1 MAKKM
6 SVAPLARMAAV
17 LTLICTLVAVLLSVV
32 YALTDDVYQKNLLE
46 TKQKAIASLFALETV
61 ETEALSTESFA
72 VEELYRVNRDGALL
86 GYCANVKSAGF
97 GGDIDMM
104 VAVSPDG
111 ALLGVKIVAMAETPG
126 LGSRAGEDEH
136 LDQYKGRFTYG
147 DQEYLTLGEHVDA
160 ISGATISS
168 KAVHVGVNAALEALL
183 SYCQTGEV
191 TQ

>member
-1 MAKKM
+1 MAEKTT
-6 SVAPLARMAAV
+6 VASLARIAAV

-32 YALTDDVYQKNLLE
+32 YAVTDDVYQKNLLE
-46 TKQKAIASLFALETV
+46 TKQQAIASLFELDTV
-61 ETEALSTESFA
+61 ATEALPTEGFA
-72 VEELYRVNRDGALL
+72 VEELYRVSRDGAVL

-104 VAVSPDG
+104 VAISPDG

-136 LDQYKGRFTYG
+136 LDQYKGTFAYG
-147 DQEYLTLGEHVDA
+147 DDEYLTLGEHVDA

-168 KAVHVGVNAALEALL
+168 EAVNAGVNAALEALL
-183 SYCQTGEV
+183 TYRHTGEGM
-191 TQ
+191 Q